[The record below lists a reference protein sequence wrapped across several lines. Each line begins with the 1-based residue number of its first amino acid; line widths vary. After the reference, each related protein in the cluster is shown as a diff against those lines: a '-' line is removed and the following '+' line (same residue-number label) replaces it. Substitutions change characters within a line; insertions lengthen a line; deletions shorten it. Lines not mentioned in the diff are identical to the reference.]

1 MRVYVESVWD
11 CDPDYCWDRVQQ
23 SATLVRI
30 AWPLI
35 ALRPVGAAEFPPR
48 WTEGATIECGLLL
61 FNVVP
66 LGVRRLCFESIDDR
80 LREIQTRESDP
91 VVRRWDHLIRVEPA
105 DGGRTRY
112 SDTIE
117 VEAGALTPLVWLFA
131 KLFYRYRQRR
141 WRAIVAEAHDC
152 R

>member
-1 MRVYVESVWD
+1 
-11 CDPDYCWDRVQQ
+11 
-23 SATLVRI
+23 
-30 AWPLI
+30 
-35 ALRPVGAAEFPPR
+35 
-48 WTEGATIECGLLL
+48 
-61 FNVVP
+61 
-66 LGVRRLCFESIDDR
+66 
-80 LREIQTRESDP
+80 

-131 KLFYRYRQRR
+131 KLFYRHRQRR
-141 WRAIVAEAHDC
+141 WRTIVAEARDA